1 MLYGNPAKYYI
12 VDCTDKE
19 WDVLI
24 LLLSSYPTNLSV
36 SLSQIFELHTC
47 LP

>member
-12 VDCTDKE
+12 VYCTDKE
-19 WDVLI
+19 WGVLI
-24 LLLSSYPTNLSV
+24 LLLSSYPINMSV
-36 SLSQIFELHTC
+36 SLSQISELHMC

>member
-12 VDCTDKE
+12 DKE

-24 LLLSSYPTNLSV
+24 LLLSSYPINMSV
-36 SLSQIFELHTC
+36 SLSQISELHMW